1 MPVRR
6 LLTLL
11 CACLLLVGSCDFKI
25 KPNDNDETNGRI
37 EIDRYDR
44 LESRYLTTSDFSA
57 LQRMNTEYPVET
69 RTLVEKVLQI
79 GEVND
84 PEISSKFLKFFQD
97 STLLALVSDTESE
110 YANMSDLNKGLTKA
124 FGYLKEQLPEM
135 PMPRVYAQIGAL
147 DQSIIIGDRSI
158 GICLDKYMGVN
169 YPLYEKYY
177 TYQQRESMTR
187 SFIVPD
193 CVSFYLLSLYPL
205 KNSERRT
212 QMEKDLH
219 MGAAM
224 WVANQ
229 AIGENFFDTEY
240 TRVIGHF
247 MHLHKSLTIADLLVL
262 DDYSKI
268 MP

>member
-1 MPVRR
+1 MRK
-6 LLTLL
+6 L
-11 CACLLLVGSCDFKI
+11 CTIFSIILLLVASCDFRL
-25 KPNDNDETNGRI
+25 KPNEEDEQNTRI
-37 EIDRYDR
+37 EVLRYDR

-57 LQRMNTEYPVET
+57 LQRMNTEFPVET
-69 RTLVEKVLQI
+69 RTLVEKVLQV

-84 PEISSKFLKFFQD
+84 PEISSKFLRYFQD
-97 STLLALVSDTESE
+97 STLLALVSDVEAE
-110 YANMSDLNKGLTKA
+110 YANMSDLNKGLNKA
-124 FGYLKEQLPEM
+124 FSYLKGQLQEM

-147 DQSIIIGDRSI
+147 DQSIIIGERSI

-177 TYQQRESMTR
+177 SYQQRESMTR
-187 SFIVPD
+187 TYIVPD
-193 CVSFYLLSLYPL
+193 CVVFYLLSLYPIQDFE
-205 KNSERRT
+205 KRT
-212 QMEKDLH
+212 QLEHDLH
-219 MGAAM
+219 MAKVM

-229 AIGENFFDTEY
+229 AVGETFFDTEY

-247 MHLHKSLTIADLLVL
+247 MHLHKGLTVADLLTL